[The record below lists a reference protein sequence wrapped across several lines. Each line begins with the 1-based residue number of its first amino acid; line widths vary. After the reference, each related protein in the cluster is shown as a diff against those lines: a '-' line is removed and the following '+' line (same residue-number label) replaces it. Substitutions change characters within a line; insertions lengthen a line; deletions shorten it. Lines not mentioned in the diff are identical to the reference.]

1 MMTDPIADMLTRI
14 RNASAVRQ
22 AEVMVPYSQLK
33 SKIADVLK
41 SEGFIADVRADEG
54 NKMLTLS
61 LRYID
66 AQPVITSIKRI
77 SRPGCRIYRGFQE
90 LPRVRQGL
98 GFLVLSTSVG
108 LLTDQQA
115 RQKKMGGEL
124 LFEVY

>member
-33 SKIADVLK
+33 SKIAELLK
-41 SEGFIADVRADEG
+41 NEGFITGIQTDES
-54 NKMLTLS
+54 NRMLTLS
-61 LRYID
+61 LRYMD
-66 AQPVITSIKRI
+66 EQPVITSIKRI

-98 GFLVLSTSVG
+98 GFLVVSTSSG
-108 LLTDQQA
+108 LLTDREA
-115 RQKKMGGEL
+115 REKKIGGEL

>member
-1 MMTDPIADMLTRI
+1 MTDPIADMLTRI

-98 GFLVLSTSVG
+98 GSLVLSTSVG